1 MKLKMASLML
11 VGLSIFAMAARTR
24 PQSTPSAAAAAGRVP
39 VFVELFTS
47 EGCSSCPPADE
58 LLRKL
63 DKIQPVPGAEVIV
76 LGEHVDYYDHIG
88 WKDPFSSPAYTERQ
102 ERYVERMKI
111 NGAYTPQMV
120 VDGEFQF
127 NGSDVETAIQDIHK
141 AAAAEKLPVKLA
153 LAQTNKKGKISINVQ
168 TAPLPVSSNLSS
180 ADVIIAVA
188 DDVDVSNVGSGEN
201 SGKTLTNVAVAR
213 EFKTVG
219 KIDKTNGFSK
229 DVETNIPV
237 TSTNKSRIIVI
248 VQEPRQG
255 KLLGIASTQYPL

>member
-1 MKLKMASLML
+1 MKVGVASMIL
-11 VGLSIFAMAARTR
+11 GLSIFAMVVRIR
-24 PQSTPSAAAAAGRVP
+24 PQVNSSAAGAAGRVP
-39 VFVELFTS
+39 VLVELFTS

-63 DKIQPVPGAEVIV
+63 DKVQPVPGAEVIV
-76 LGEHVDYYDHIG
+76 LGEHIDYFDHIG

-102 ERYVERMKI
+102 ERYVERMKL

-127 NGSDVETAIQDIHK
+127 NGSDAETAIQAIEK
-141 AAAAEKLPVKLA
+141 AATAEKLFVKLA
-153 LAQTNKKGKISINVQ
+153 PAQTNKNGKIFINVR
-168 TAPLPVSSNLSS
+168 TAPLPGPSNTSS

-213 EFKTVG
+213 EIKTVG
-219 KIDKTNGFSK
+219 RIDKTDGFSK

-237 TSTNKSRIIVI
+237 TRTNKSRIIVI
-248 VQEPRQG
+248 VQEPHQG